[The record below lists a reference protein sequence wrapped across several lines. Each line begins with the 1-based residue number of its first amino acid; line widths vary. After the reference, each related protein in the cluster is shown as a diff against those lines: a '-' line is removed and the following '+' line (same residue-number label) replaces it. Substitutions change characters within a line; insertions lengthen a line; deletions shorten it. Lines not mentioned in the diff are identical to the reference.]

1 MVDQAAS
8 EILMFYNTENFYPP
22 DKDDLPN
29 CGMRNWDD
37 YKYKLKLHKIGQVFN
52 LINDNYNGQ
61 PALIGLAEIGDL
73 SVLEDLVNQNSVIK
87 DYGIIYQK
95 SADPRNL
102 SVAILYNSSVFSLVN
117 FQVLRFHQ
125 DNQNDI
131 GTRDIL
137 HAEMLYKG
145 KTLHTFVLHLP
156 SKRDRD
162 VKKDLRHHILGQL
175 KETVQNLMKNNEE
188 VIIMGDFNED
198 PDSEILQQFLHC
210 KNKDRILENPFIK
223 FFEAGHFSTYHGKKG
238 TCFDQIIFTDSLC
251 TTFGFGAI
259 EADICRSEKLRNKD
273 RKNSQYP
280 YRTYSGSRYMGGY
293 SDHFPVVIKLLQNPQ
308 P

>member
-22 DKDDLPN
+22 DKDGLPN

-37 YKYKLKLHKIGQVFN
+37 YKYKLKLHKIVQVFN

-73 SVLEDLVNQNSVIK
+73 SVLEDLVSQNSVIK

-137 HAEMLYKG
+137 HAEMIYKG
-145 KTLHTFVLHLP
+145 KTLHIFVLHLP

-162 VKKDLRHHILGQL
+162 VKKDLRHRILGQL
-175 KETVQNLMKNNEE
+175 KETVQNLIKNDEE

-223 FFEAGHFSTYHGKKG
+223 FFEAGNFSTYHGKKG
-238 TCFDQIIFTDSLC
+238 SCFDQIIFTNSLR
-251 TTFGFGAI
+251 TTFGFDAI
-259 EADICRSEKLRNKD
+259 EADICRSEKLRNQD
-273 RKNSQYP
+273 RKNKQYP

-293 SDHFPVVIKLLQNPQ
+293 SDHFPIVIKLLQNPQ